1 MFCAPHFPNWKI
13 TVPFSMLYVSRK
25 KTKTQKKKV
34 TTKNL
39 RRIGA
44 IIHHQITHIAIIKS
58 PRSHNSNHNSFY
70 IICLF
75 EHFFAVSVCLTT
87 HTHTHNRTLCCIT
100 FTGTTIICP
109 VIRSYYL
116 TYYL

>member
-25 KTKTQKKKV
+25 KTKTQKRKGNDKKPQ
-34 TTKNL
+34 KNW
-39 RRIGA
+39 RHHPSSNHPYS
-44 IIHHQITHIAIIKS
+44 HHQIAKEPQFKPQFIL
-58 PRSHNSNHNSFY
+58 Y
-70 IICLF
+70 YLF
-75 EHFFAVSVCLTT
+75 VRALFCCISLPY